1 MRGWR
6 NREGEGDELL
16 EEKLCRDAHGGVG
29 FVVKEAEAV
38 VAAVMVTSELTAEV
52 YGEAREKGW
61 TDGVRRSG
69 LCKRRAEGQKKKRRQ
84 VQNNNL
90 QVRHLLYQECLSSTV
105 FKVHDGRN
113 HIKG

>member
-1 MRGWR
+1 M
-6 NREGEGDELL
+6 
-16 EEKLCRDAHGGVG
+16 EEKWCKDVG
-29 FVVKEAEAV
+29 FVVNLKEAEAV
-38 VAAVMVTSELTAEV
+38 VAAVMVTSELTPEV

-61 TDGVRRSG
+61 ADGVQRSG
-69 LCKRRAEGQKKKRRQ
+69 PGLQVRKRRAGGQKKKHRQ

-105 FKVHDGRN
+105 LEVYDGRN

>member
-1 MRGWR
+1 
-6 NREGEGDELL
+6 L
-16 EEKLCRDAHGGVG
+16 EEKWCKDAHGGVG
-29 FVVKEAEAV
+29 FVVNLKEAEAV
-38 VAAVMVTSELTAEV
+38 VAAVMVTSELTPEV

-61 TDGVRRSG
+61 ADGVQRSG
-69 LCKRRAEGQKKKRRQ
+69 LQVRKRRAGGQKKKRRQ

-105 FKVHDGRN
+105 LEVYDGRN